1 MNRPMNK
8 RLVDTLDSIV
18 DKEKKMQA
26 IIFEF
31 LPDLS
36 KTKAAHISMID
47 QIEDQVSDIE
57 QVIGKTSRMTHFTF
71 ELQGHNMLSA
81 MNQMEAWIQPYISE
95 SKFSDRKFDEMN
107 NRVKAINELLKKKI
121 GNNPITLQQI
131 KEMKDLYE
139 LYKGLFK
146 YDSLI
151 DRSLTLTR
159 THERLTILRENRP
172 FDMTY
177 SEQMSSDIRRD
188 TDILKH
194 RIAKVSSAMRD
205 QFNNINA
212 KMVELE
218 NSVKSLL

>member
-1 MNRPMNK
+1 MNK
-8 RLVDTLDSIV
+8 RLADTLDSIV
-18 DKEKKMQA
+18 DKEKQMQA

-81 MNQMEAWIQPYISE
+81 LNQMEAWIQPYISE

-107 NRVKAINELLKKKI
+107 NRVKAINELLMKKKI
-121 GNNPITLQQI
+121 VTNPINLQQI

-172 FDMTY
+172 FDMTD
-177 SEQMSSDIRRD
+177 SKQMSSDIRRD

-194 RIAKVSSAMRD
+194 RIAEVSSVMRD

-218 NSVKSLL
+218 NSVKSVL